1 MPRLQPIQPDDRKF
15 KMHVLSGGA
24 AAAVVKGVQ
33 AEFEQATGSRIDG
46 TFSAVGMMRDKL
58 VGGAPCDLV
67 ILTRPLIAQLIESG
81 HVVPGSAR
89 SLGLVKTGVA
99 VRSGTPHPTVRTRDE
114 LHAAMSAARGIYF
127 PDPEKATA
135 GIHFMNVLKSL
146 GLDESLCDRFRVF
159 PNGATAMG
167 EMARSSESDLI
178 GCTQVTEINYTEG
191 VDLVDVLPAEFEL
204 STDYTLGIC
213 THAQHPEQAQ
223 LLAGLLTGKASEA
236 VRRQGGFEF

>member
-1 MPRLQPIQPDDRKF
+1 
-15 KMHVLSGGA
+15 MHVLSGGA
-24 AAAVVKGVQ
+24 AAAVVRGVQ
-33 AEFEQATGSRIDG
+33 AEFEKTTGSTIHG
-46 TFSAVGMMRDKL
+46 TFSAVGMMRDQL
-58 VGGAPCDLV
+58 LSGAPCDV
-67 ILTRPLIAQLIESG
+67 IILTKPLIAQLIASG

-99 VRSGTPHPTVRTRDE
+99 VRSGTPHPPVRTRAE
-114 LHAAMSAARGIYF
+114 LHAAMSAAQGIYF
-127 PDPEKATA
+127 PDPDKATA
-135 GIHFMNVLKSL
+135 GIHFMNVLRTL
-146 GLDESLCDRFRVF
+146 GLDESLRSKFRVF

-167 EMARSSESDLI
+167 EMAKSTQSDLI

-213 THAQHPEQAQ
+213 TRAADLQQAQ
-223 LLAGLLTGKASEA
+223 VLADLLSGTASAA